1 MSEIQISA
9 KGLTKEYKMGNE
21 TVHAL
26 RGVDLEIEKG
36 SFTAI
41 VGTSGSG
48 KSTLLHLLGCLDRP
62 TSGEI
67 RIGDQVITQ
76 TSDKELARIRRER
89 IGFVFQ
95 RFCLIQEMTV
105 FENITV
111 PVLLSNR
118 KPDTAAIDDLCETLG
133 LAGRKTHLPSELS
146 GGQQQR
152 AAIARA
158 LANDPQIILCDEPTG
173 NLDKKT
179 SGEVIGLL
187 QEVNRKYG
195 KTILIVTHDPEIAER
210 AERVIRIE
218 DGRIC
223 GE

>member
-67 RIGDQVITQ
+67 SIGDQVITQ
-76 TSDKELARIRRER
+76 TGDKELARIRRER

-95 RFCLIQEMTV
+95 KFCLIQEMTV

>member
-21 TVHAL
+21 TVRAL
-26 RGVDLEIEKG
+26 RGVDIEIEQG

-62 TSGEI
+62 TAGEI
-67 RIGDQVITQ
+67 KIGDQVITQ
-76 TSDKELARIRRER
+76 TRDRELARIRRER

-105 FENITV
+105 LENITA
-111 PVLLSNR
+111 PILLSNR
-118 KPDTAAIDDLCETLG
+118 RPDTAAIDDLCETLG
-133 LAGRKTHLPSELS
+133 LADRKSHLPSQLS

-152 AAIARA
+152 VAIARA
-158 LANDPQIILCDEPTG
+158 LANDPQMILCDEPTG
-173 NLDKKT
+173 NLDKRT
-179 SGEVIGLL
+179 SEEVTALL
-187 QEVNRKYG
+187 QEVNRKYR
-195 KTILIVTHDPEIAER
+195 KTILIVTHDPAIAES

-218 DGRIC
+218 DGRII
-223 GE
+223 

>member
-1 MSEIQISA
+1 M
-9 KGLTKEYKMGNE
+9 
-21 TVHAL
+21 
-26 RGVDLEIEKG
+26 
-36 SFTAI
+36 
-41 VGTSGSG
+41 
-48 KSTLLHLLGCLDRP
+48 
-62 TSGEI
+62 
-67 RIGDQVITQ
+67 
-76 TSDKELARIRRER
+76 
-89 IGFVFQ
+89 FQ
-95 RFCLIQEMTV
+95 KFCLIQEMTV

-133 LAGRKTHLPSELS
+133 LAGRKIHLPSELS

-195 KTILIVTHDPEIAER
+195 KTILIVTHDPAIAER
-210 AERVIRIE
+210 AVRVIRIE

>member
-95 RFCLIQEMTV
+95 KFCLVPELTV
-105 FENITV
+105 TENIVV
-111 PVLLSNR
+111 PVLLSNKR
-118 KPDTAAIDDLCETLG
+118 PDTAYIDELCDILG
-133 LAGRKTHLPSELS
+133 LSDRKGHLPSELS

-152 AAIARA
+152 CAIARA
-158 LANDPQIILCDEPTG
+158 LANDPQIVLCDEPTG
-173 NLDKKT
+173 NLDRKT
-179 SGEVIGLL
+179 GEEVISLL
-187 QEVNRKYG
+187 HEVNKKYQ
-195 KTILIVTHDPEIAER
+195 KTVVIVTHDEGIASGADR
-210 AERVIRIE
+210 IIRIE
-218 DGRIC
+218 DGEIK
-223 GE
+223 

>member
-9 KGLTKEYKMGNE
+9 KGLTKEYKMGDE

-95 RFCLIQEMTV
+95 KFCLIQEMTV

-195 KTILIVTHDPEIAER
+195 KTILIVTHDPVIAER

>member
-67 RIGDQVITQ
+67 SIGDQVITQ
-76 TSDKELARIRRER
+76 TGDKELARIRRER

-95 RFCLIQEMTV
+95 KFCLIQEMTV

-195 KTILIVTHDPEIAER
+195 KTILIVTHDPAIAER

>member
-76 TSDKELARIRRER
+76 TGDKELARIRRER

-95 RFCLIQEMTV
+95 KFCLIQEMTV

-111 PVLLSNR
+111 SVLLSNR

-195 KTILIVTHDPEIAER
+195 KTILIVTHDPAIAER

-223 GE
+223 ED

>member
-67 RIGDQVITQ
+67 SIGDQVITQ
-76 TSDKELARIRRER
+76 TGDKELARIRRER

-95 RFCLIQEMTV
+95 KFCLIQEMTV

-195 KTILIVTHDPEIAER
+195 KTILIVTHDPAIAER
-210 AERVIRIE
+210 AVRVIRIE

>member
-1 MSEIQISA
+1 MSEIQLSA
-9 KGLTKEYKMGNE
+9 RGLTKEYKVGSE

-26 RGVDLEIEKG
+26 RGVELEIEKG

-62 TSGEI
+62 TEGEI
-67 RIGDQVITQ
+67 SIAGQLITQ
-76 TSDKELARIRRER
+76 TSDRALARIRRES

-105 FENITV
+105 LENITV
-111 PVLLSNR
+111 PILLSNR
-118 KPDTAAIDDLCETLG
+118 RPDKAAIDGLCETLG
-133 LAGRKTHLPSELS
+133 LAERKAHLPSQLS

-173 NLDKKT
+173 NLDKRT
-179 SGEVIGLL
+179 GGEVIGLL
-187 QEVNRKYG
+187 REVNRKYR
-195 KTILIVTHDPEIAER
+195 KTVLIVTHDPAIA
-210 AERVIRIE
+210 AGAGRVIRIE

-223 GE
+223 G

>member
-26 RGVDLEIEKG
+26 RGVDLEIGKG

-76 TSDKELARIRRER
+76 TGDKELARIRRER

-95 RFCLIQEMTV
+95 KFCLIQEMTV
-105 FENITV
+105 LENITV
-111 PVLLSNR
+111 PILLSNR
-118 KPDTAAIDDLCETLG
+118 RPDTAAIDDLCETLG
-133 LAGRKTHLPSELS
+133 LDGRKTHLPSELS

-195 KTILIVTHDPEIAER
+195 KTILIVTHDTEIAER

-223 GE
+223 ED